1 MKYVVCWTDS
11 GLYKPE
17 NCKVIESK
25 ETADYLVKH
34 MKKLYNHVRVYKAD
48 KYGS

>member
-17 NCKVIESK
+17 DCKIIESK
-25 ETADYLVKH
+25 ETASYLAEQLRKS
-34 MKKLYNHVRVYKAD
+34 YRYVRIHEAH
-48 KYGS
+48 KYG

>member
-17 NCKVIESK
+17 DCKIIESK
-25 ETADYLVKH
+25 ETANYFVNQL
-34 MKKLYNHVRVYKAD
+34 KKSYKHVRVYEAD
-48 KYGS
+48 KYR